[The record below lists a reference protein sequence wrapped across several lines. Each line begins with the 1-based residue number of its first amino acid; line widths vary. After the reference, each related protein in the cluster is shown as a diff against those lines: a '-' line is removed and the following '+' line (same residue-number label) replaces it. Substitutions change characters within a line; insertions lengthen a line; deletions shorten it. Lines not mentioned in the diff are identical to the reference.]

1 MRIMVSGLVLA
12 VLAACSPG
20 GDEAEAPAPAV
31 ETPVAEAPRAAQ
43 TAGMRFDA
51 LSKTAES
58 FTGGIS
64 LSVLE
69 PANPDEPPAMR
80 LESDFGHVYET
91 ALLPGGAELAAA
103 VDWSAIFNTPIDL
116 ASRADGAPSV
126 DVHIVT
132 SETIPPVAPNGGLC
146 GREPV
151 YAIAMATPLQ
161 MPGGTVLGI
170 AAFGGGVW
178 PPVSETALCGT
189 FNYAPPG

>member
-1 MRIMVSGLVLA
+1 MRTMSVLVLA
-12 VLAACSPG
+12 VLAAACGPESS
-20 GDEAEAPAPAV
+20 DEAEAPAAAV
-31 ETPVAEAPRAAQ
+31 EAPSEPRAAQ

-69 PANPDEPPAMR
+69 PASPDDPPAMR
-80 LESDFGHVYET
+80 LESDFGHIYET
-91 ALLPGGAELAAA
+91 DLLPGGAEQAA

-126 DVHIVT
+126 DVHIVA

-170 AAFGGGVW
+170 AAFSGDQW